1 MSFSNPSNS
10 LPSLIYLDYNA
21 TTYIHE
27 QVAAEMMPYL
37 TTYFGNPSSSHLF
50 GNQTKIAVQK
60 ARSQVAKMLN
70 CSSSSEIIFT
80 SGGRFINKRFLI

>member
-1 MSFSNPSNS
+1 MSFSNPPNS
-10 LPSLIYLDYNA
+10 SPSLIYLDYNA

-50 GNQTKIAVQK
+50 GNQTKMAVQK

-70 CSSSSEIIFT
+70 CSSSEIIFT
-80 SGGRFINKRFLI
+80 SGGRFINKTCLI